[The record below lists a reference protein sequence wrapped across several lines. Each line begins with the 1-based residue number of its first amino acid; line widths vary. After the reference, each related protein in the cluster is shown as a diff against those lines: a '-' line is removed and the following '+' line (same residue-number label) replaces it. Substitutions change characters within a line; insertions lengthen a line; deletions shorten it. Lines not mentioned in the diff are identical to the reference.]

1 MKRLLLFAMAIIFA
15 MQLSAQ
21 TTIVVGDTNTTSR
34 ANKHP
39 MYMYFE
45 SSFQESL
52 YPQSEL
58 TPGLITSISYYADS
72 AYSNGTLKIYMKEV
86 SNSTLSDLVIAN
98 DFTEVFVGTAS
109 VQNGCNTYL
118 LTTPFAYT
126 GAGNL
131 LVAVIR
137 NGDEYADSA
146 PYFKK
151 ADGTGASFCYYYDNT
166 EFNINSN
173 PSSYCHT
180 DFGSFVPVTKFQ
192 ISSLEGFCFHP
203 ANVVASNVTTDEAT
217 ISWDVIDESAT
228 TFGLAYKA
236 LDEEEWTVES
246 ENITELTYTL
256 SGLSPYTQYQ
266 VKVYTV
272 CEESNSNEVII
283 DLYTLPGEDNFISI
297 PYQESF
303 DDLEALT
310 LWSFSNP
317 NTNKW
322 YVGALGHNGT
332 EADAATGN
340 GLYISNDNGLT
351 NTYTTNVVSVAHASV
366 LVNIEE
372 DNLYG
377 ISFDYKSVAEEG
389 LYDYV
394 LVRLVPFGEELGTST
409 AQAALHVVGNSPATT
424 NNQWQRANVFV
435 PSDITPGAYYL
446 TFTWRNDANSGNQ
459 PPASID
465 NVSVYTMACTPTSL
479 EASLSFTETQEGPTV
494 VVNLVD
500 EVNTEATY
508 AIKYRSAG
516 SATWTEITDLS
527 YDEFPYSLTE
537 GIEFQ
542 TNYDVHVG
550 ILCEGLPEFVYP
562 EQMSISTPCG
572 ALQTPW
578 LEAFNVNPLPY
589 DGTPSC
595 WNRYTG
601 RFPST
606 GQVTTSD
613 LSPSSSNWNW
623 ETLTVGGVESKMM
636 YTNLYYSDQYY
647 WLITPSVNLGE
658 GDVTKQIGFDV
669 ALRLWNS
676 DSAPGAAPDDKFIFM
691 VSLDNGETWNAANG
705 ITFADNDE
713 DAEHNFSGL
722 TNQMQRVV
730 YTLVDE
736 NDEPLTG
743 VVRFAFYGEST
754 VGGGGDNRLCIDN
767 IAVEDVVD
775 CPLPY
780 NVAVSNASI
789 TAESATATFSYY
801 GPSTAWEYVVVEG
814 NDPNTGTP
822 VEVTTTEA
830 IELTDLSPA
839 TNYTFAVRAVCTDG
853 TSEWVSVPF
862 STLAEAAIVP
872 FESGFDGDFWTVTNG
887 AVSENVWAIGVATGN
902 EAPAAYISNDGGESY
917 AATIQQQTQTI
928 SHLWKDF
935 DFGETESDFELSFD
949 WKATGYREGYDV
961 YGALVVYLTSTDP
974 LPENGLLDND
984 DILTILTDSDDWQTE
999 RIFLGNVTGE
1009 KRLVFTAVGYI
1020 NESELTAPAAL
1031 DNVALTVSTCSP
1043 IENVVLSNSTTTT
1056 LDVAWDLSEADSYI
1070 ISYKATGSDEVITEP
1085 ATESPF
1091 TITDLQPATVYTVTV
1106 SGVCGSDESIAS
1118 APVSAYTLQEAVEL
1132 PYTCDFEEEGSNG
1145 WLLKNGD
1152 LVNQWHVGTP
1162 SNATSGSLY
1171 ISDDNGASAHYNTNH
1186 SAVVVAEKL
1195 FNLGAT
1201 DSLRISF
1208 DITIQG
1214 QYEDNGW
1221 WEDIYDYLK
1230 VFFVEPTVSLEPTS
1244 DNYIGFA
1251 DYENGEG
1258 VIFGNPNGDYFIAM
1272 ENGTVNK
1279 SVTIENY
1286 PNEYRKLVFVWV
1298 NNAYSGQQP
1307 PAIIDNVM
1315 IEPVGEEITCVKP
1328 VANSVVASGITENSA
1343 TISWTD
1349 NDDSHSAWNV
1359 YYKADEDDD
1368 YTVVAATETT
1378 VDLSNL
1384 ENATRYSVYVTTN
1397 CGSGDES
1404 APTDIITFNTECLA
1418 IDVFPY
1424 LEGFNNSAFLCWNPA
1439 PTDPEFDWTPATEYV
1454 ESYDSNI
1461 PPAEGAGFALFYA
1474 ETYDDP
1480 SSRLTSPIFDLTVVS
1495 SPYLKYSHVSK
1506 AWGNDID
1513 QLKVQYR
1520 TSPEEAWVDLA
1531 NYTTDI
1537 PTWTVD
1543 SIALPNPSATY
1554 QIAFVAT
1561 SNYGRGVGLDD
1572 LMIYDADAAPYFPPT
1587 VTTLDA
1593 TEISEYGATLNGTVV
1608 AGSEEIIEQGFKY
1621 KAASETTWTSIVLE
1635 GEELSYSLTD
1645 LNHST
1650 EYMFKAFATTAIGT
1664 VDGAIKTFT
1673 TLCAAI
1679 DNFPYTQ
1686 DFESSIT
1693 CWERETLQGEPSEEH
1708 VWVIVDSE
1716 SIEATLGS
1724 ATGNAMY
1731 HTWNIGVSGRLITP
1745 TFDLTSLTNPYVKF
1759 DYVRMSDGVAA
1770 DLTVYYRASV
1780 EEAWTL
1786 LATMN
1791 GSTDQ
1796 WVLDSIALPNPSETY
1811 QISFVSAGVNGYGV
1825 LLDNVTV
1832 YNAEEGQG
1840 GTDPEPQPCDAP
1852 TALAASNITETT
1864 AEISWNG
1871 TATSYEFK
1879 LNGGTAEA
1887 LTATTKSLTGL
1898 TANSQ
1903 YTVEVRAVCED
1914 QTSDWVTTTF
1924 TTLPEQG
1931 EDVIA
1936 PTVTTLAAT
1945 AITHESAVLNG
1956 TITVGS
1962 ETITAQGF
1970 KYKATAAADWT
1981 TVNATGTTMTAT
1993 VANLTAETAYTFK
2006 AFATTASGTVEGS
2019 AMTFTTTAAP
2029 IVAPV
2034 VTTLAATAVDHE
2046 SAVLNGTITAGSET
2060 ITAQGFMYKATA
2072 AADWTTV
2079 NATGETISATL
2090 SALTAETE
2098 YTFKAFATTA
2108 SGTVEGTAMTFT
2120 TTAAPIVAPTVV
2132 TLAATEITNAT
2143 AKLNGTVT
2151 AGSEEIVAQGF
2162 MYKASNAA
2170 DWTTVAAVGETMTL
2184 TVEGLEAELEYVFKA
2199 FATTA
2204 SGTTEGE
2211 ELTFTTLSGL
2221 NDATAVSIIAS
2232 VYPNPA
2238 EDKATIS
2245 VSGLMNATKIVV
2257 SDMQGRILLSDDMNE
2272 STYELNTSN
2281 YASGVYYIRIISG
2294 NAVNTQKLIVK

>member
-21 TTIVVGDTNTTSR
+21 TTIVVGDTNTASE

-39 MYMYFE
+39 MYMYYE

-58 TPGLITSISYYADS
+58 TPGLITSISYYADA

-98 DFTEVFVGTAS
+98 DFTEVFVGSAS
-109 VQNGCNTYL
+109 VQNGRNTYQ

-137 NGDEYADSA
+137 NGDGYTNSP

-151 ADGTGASFCYYYDNT
+151 ADGTGASFCYYYDDT
-166 EFNINSN
+166 EFNININ
-173 PSSYCHT
+173 PSSDCFT
-180 DFGSFVPVTKFQ
+180 DFGSFVPVTKFE
-192 ISSLEGFCFHP
+192 ISSLEGFCFPP
-203 ANVVASNVTTDEAT
+203 ANVVASDVTTDGAT
-217 ISWDVIDESAT
+217 ISWGVSDESAT

-246 ENITELTYTL
+246 ENITEFTYTL
-256 SGLSPYTQYQ
+256 SGLESYTQYQ

-272 CEESNSNEVII
+272 CEESNSNEIII
-283 DLYTLPGEDNFISI
+283 DLYTLPSEDNFITI

-303 DDLEALT
+303 DDLEALSF
-310 LWSFSNP
+310 WSFSNP

-322 YVGALGHNGT
+322 YVGALGHNST
-332 EADAATGN
+332 ANDETVGN

-377 ISFDYKSVAEEG
+377 ISFDYRSVAEEWS
-389 LYDYV
+389 DYV
-394 LVRLVPFGEELGTST
+394 LVRLVPFGAELGTST
-409 AQAALHVVGNSPATT
+409 TQANQHVIGNSPGTT
-424 NNQWQRANVFV
+424 NNQWQRADVFV

-446 TFTWRNDANSGNQ
+446 TFTWRNDSYSGEQ

-465 NVSVYTMACTPTSL
+465 NVSVYTMSCTPTSL
-479 EASLSFTETQEGPTV
+479 EASLSFTETEEGPTV

-542 TNYDVHVG
+542 TNYDVHVR

-578 LEAFNVNPLPY
+578 MEAFNVNPLPY
-589 DGTPSC
+589 DGSPTC

-613 LSPSSSNWNW
+613 LTPSSSNWNF
-623 ETLTVGGVESKMM
+623 ETLTVGGVEGKMM
-636 YTNLYYSDQYY
+636 YANLYSTDQYY
-647 WLITPSVNLGE
+647 WLVTPSVNLGE

-669 ALRLWNS
+669 ALRQWSS
-676 DSAPGAAPDDKFIFM
+676 DSAPGASPDDKFIFM

-713 DAEHNFSGL
+713 DTEHNFSGL

-736 NDEPLTG
+736 NEEPLTG
-743 VVRFAFYGEST
+743 AVRFAFYGEST

-801 GPSTAWEYVVVEG
+801 GSSTAWEYVVVEG

-830 IELTDLSPA
+830 IVLTDLSPA

-887 AVSENVWAIGVATGN
+887 AVSENVWTIGVATGN

-917 AATIQQQTQTI
+917 AATIQTEQTI

-961 YGALVVYLTSTDP
+961 YGGLVVYLTSTDP
-974 LPENGLLDND
+974 LPENGLLDSD
-984 DILTILTDSDDWQTE
+984 DILTILTDSDDWQSE
-999 RIFLGNVTGE
+999 RIFLGNVTGN
-1009 KRLVFTAVGYI
+1009 KRLVFTALGYTD
-1020 NESELTAPAAL
+1020 ESELTAPAAL

-1043 IENVVLSNSTTTT
+1043 VENVVLSNPTTTT
-1056 LDVAWDLSEADSYI
+1056 LDVAWDLTEADSYI

-1091 TITDLQPATVYTVTV
+1091 TITDLQPATIYTVTV
-1106 SGVCGSDESIAS
+1106 SGVCGSDEGIAS

-1171 ISDDNGASAHYNTNH
+1171 ISDNNGASAHYNTDN

-1195 FNLGAT
+1195 FALGAT

-1214 QYEDNGW
+1214 QYEDQGY

-1230 VFFVEPTVSLEPTS
+1230 VFFVDPTVSLEPTS
-1244 DNYIGFA
+1244 DNYSGFA
-1251 DYENGEG
+1251 DYSNGEG

-1328 VANSVVASGITENSA
+1328 VVNSVVASGITESSA

-1359 YYKADEDDD
+1359 YYKADEDED

-1378 VDLSNL
+1378 IDLSNL

-1404 APTDIITFNTECLA
+1404 APTDIIMFNTECLA

-1424 LEGFNNSAFLCWNPA
+1424 LEGFNNSQFLCWNPA
-1439 PTDPEFDWTPATEYV
+1439 PTDPEYDWTPATEYV
-1454 ESYDSNI
+1454 GSNYDSSI
-1461 PPAEGAGFALFYA
+1461 PPAEGAGFALFYTESYA
-1474 ETYDDP
+1474 AP

-1495 SPYLKYSHVSK
+1495 SPYLKYSHISD

-1513 QLKVQYR
+1513 ELKVQYR

-1537 PTWTVD
+1537 STWTVD

-1561 SNYGRGVGLDD
+1561 SHYGYGVGLDD
-1572 LMIYDADAAPYFPPT
+1572 LMIFDADAAPYFPPT

-1608 AGSEEIIEQGFKY
+1608 AGSDEIIEQGFKY

-1635 GEELSYSLTD
+1635 GEELSHSLTD

-1650 EYMFKAFATTAIGT
+1650 EYLFKAFATTAIGT

-1673 TLCAAI
+1673 TLCGAI

-1686 DFESSIT
+1686 DFESSIA
-1693 CWERETLQGEPSEEH
+1693 CWERVTLQGEPTNEH
-1708 VWVIVDSE
+1708 AWTIKDAE
-1716 SIEATLGS
+1716 SIQATLGS
-1724 ATGNAMY
+1724 ATGNAIY
-1731 HTWNIGVSGRLITP
+1731 HTWDMGVSGRLITP
-1745 TFDLTSLTNPYVKF
+1745 MFDLTSLTNPYVKF
-1759 DYVRMSDGVAA
+1759 DYARLSDGVVEG
-1770 DLTVYYRASV
+1770 LTVHYKASA
-1780 EEAWTL
+1780 EDSWTL

-1791 GSTDQ
+1791 GTPDQ

-1811 QISFVSAGVNGYGV
+1811 QIAFVSEGVDGYGV
-1825 LLDNVTV
+1825 LVDNFIV
-1832 YNAEEGQG
+1832 YDAEEGEE
-1840 GTDPEPQPCDAP
+1840 PEPEPCDAP
-1852 TALAASNITETT
+1852 TALVASNITQTT
-1864 AEISWNG
+1864 ADITWTG

-1898 TANSQ
+1898 TANTQ
-1903 YTVEVRAVCED
+1903 YTVEVRAVCGD
-1914 QTSDWVTTTF
+1914 QTSDWTSIQF
-1924 TTLPEQG
+1924 TTLQETGG
-1931 EDVIA
+1931 EVIA

-1945 AITHESAVLNG
+1945 AITHESA
-1956 TITVGS
+1956 T
-1962 ETITAQGF
+1962 
-1970 KYKATAAADWT
+1970 
-1981 TVNATGTTMTAT
+1981 
-1993 VANLTAETAYTFK
+1993 
-2006 AFATTASGTVEGS
+2006 
-2019 AMTFTTTAAP
+2019 
-2029 IVAPV
+2029 
-2034 VTTLAATAVDHE
+2034 
-2046 SAVLNGTITAGSET
+2046 LNGTITAGSET

-2079 NATGETISATL
+2079 NATGTTISATLSTLTAETEYTFKAFATTATGTVEGTAMTFTTTAAPVVVTPPTVATLAATAITHESATLNGTITAGSETITAQGFMYKATAAADWTTVNATGTTISATL

-2108 SGTVEGTAMTFT
+2108 TGTVEGEAMT
-2120 TTAAPIVAPTVV
+2120 
-2132 TLAATEITNAT
+2132 
-2143 AKLNGTVT
+2143 
-2151 AGSEEIVAQGF
+2151 
-2162 MYKASNAA
+2162 
-2170 DWTTVAAVGETMTL
+2170 
-2184 TVEGLEAELEYVFKA
+2184 
-2199 FATTA
+2199 
-2204 SGTTEGE
+2204 
-2211 ELTFTTLSGL
+2211 
-2221 NDATAVSIIAS
+2221 
-2232 VYPNPA
+2232 
-2238 EDKATIS
+2238 
-2245 VSGLMNATKIVV
+2245 
-2257 SDMQGRILLSDDMNE
+2257 
-2272 STYELNTSN
+2272 
-2281 YASGVYYIRIISG
+2281 
-2294 NAVNTQKLIVK
+2294 